1 MIREYEFVF
10 PFLILLLSIKWVC
23 LRLFRWW
30 IFKWWFS
37 DSSTCTSLAGQVCF
51 VFTIK
56 KIKDFQPNGN
66 ITVIQQNW
74 MKCKRTN
81 QCTVAFKLSHCF
93 FFIFTFCCFRCMSSV
108 FFVFHAICCVDFFSF
123 VLYFWIVYSAT
134 VAYSFLI

>member
-74 MKCKRTN
+74 MKCERTN

-93 FFIFTFCCFRCMSSV
+93 FLFLHFAVFVACQACSLSSMRFVVSIFFHSFFIFE
-108 FFVFHAICCVDFFSF
+108 SF
-123 VLYFWIVYSAT
+123 ILRPLLTHF
-134 VAYSFLI
+134 